1 MKKMDSEAEGII
13 GKALSVGHRTL
24 SEYESKRLVS
34 SFGVPISRED
44 LADDLG
50 SALAKAEEIGYPV
63 VLKACA
69 PQLTH
74 KSERGLVEVNLRN
87 EQQLSEAFKSIKQN
101 LNGESAEFLVQEM
114 VRGDRELVAGLIKDT
129 QYGPCVMFGLG
140 GIFTEVLADVA
151 FRVAPLSMSDA
162 REMIGE
168 TKTACL
174 LGPVRG
180 LQAVDMEMLCSL
192 LVTLGRIGLEIPQV
206 EQVDLNPLIIGQGR
220 PVAVDALVVLS
231 DGNESESIEK
241 ESEPYEKGDL
251 VTFFAPRSVAVI
263 GASGV
268 RHKAGNDVI
277 RNIQANEYSGEL
289 YLVNPKGG
297 EIEGMPV
304 FKAISELPDDVDLAI
319 IILPAKANPHAIRE
333 CAAKG
338 ITSIVLAAGG
348 FAEVDDRGESLQR
361 DLEKAIRES
370 RVRVLGP
377 NTSGHTSTPNN
388 FTSSFFPLGKVPR
401 GNISYVAQTGNFATH
416 TMRYIATAE
425 NFGVARVVGMG
436 NKLDIEESE
445 VLEYVGDD
453 PETHA
458 VFCYLESIKKP
469 RQFLE
474 TASRITRKKPVVLLK
489 GGSSNEG
496 ARAAV
501 AHTAALSSDQRITE
515 AAFRQAGIV
524 QVWHYSHL
532 ILAAKAVSFM
542 PLPQG
547 NRVAFLAP
555 SGAMLVALTD
565 LCQRRLGLEV
575 PNVTEETRQRLQEIS
590 PDFIRMRNPVDIWP
604 SATLKGVAYAY
615 KEGMEAVLKDPNI
628 DAIVTVL
635 MLTEET
641 GVPPLDFIP
650 ELAGRHPEK
659 PIYITFSAE
668 QKLMDEAKAYLEH
681 RRIPTYPLIEQP
693 FEVLSIL
700 ARCRQAMERQGD

>member
-1 MKKMDSEAEGII
+1 MKKMALEAEGII
-13 GKALSVGHRTL
+13 EEALSVGHRTL
-24 SEYESKRLVS
+24 SEYDSKRLVS

-63 VLKACA
+63 VLKACT

-74 KSERGLVEVNLRN
+74 KSEKGLVEVNLRN

-101 LNGESAEFLVQEM
+101 LNGESAKFLVQEM
-114 VRGDRELVAGLIKDT
+114 VRGDRELMAGLIKDT
-129 QYGPCVMFGLG
+129 QHGPCVMFGLG

-168 TKTACL
+168 TKIACL
-174 LGPVRG
+174 LGAVRG
-180 LQAVDMEMLCSL
+180 LQAVDMEKLRSL

-206 EQVDLNPLIIGQGR
+206 EQVDLNPLIISQGH
-220 PVAVDALVVLS
+220 PVAVDALVVLGDS
-231 DGNESESIEK
+231 NKAESIKK
-241 ESEPYEKGDL
+241 ESKPYEKGDL
-251 VTFFAPRSVAVI
+251 AKFFAPRSVAVI

-289 YLVNPKGG
+289 YLVNHKGG

-304 FKAISELPDDVDLAI
+304 FKAISELPDDVDLTI
-319 IILPAKANPHAIRE
+319 I
-333 CAAKG
+333 
-338 ITSIVLAAGG
+338 
-348 FAEVDDRGESLQR
+348 
-361 DLEKAIRES
+361 
-370 RVRVLGP
+370 
-377 NTSGHTSTPNN
+377 
-388 FTSSFFPLGKVPR
+388 
-401 GNISYVAQTGNFATH
+401 
-416 TMRYIATAE
+416 
-425 NFGVARVVGMG
+425 
-436 NKLDIEESE
+436 
-445 VLEYVGDD
+445 
-453 PETHA
+453 
-458 VFCYLESIKKP
+458 
-469 RQFLE
+469 
-474 TASRITRKKPVVLLK
+474 
-489 GGSSNEG
+489 
-496 ARAAV
+496 
-501 AHTAALSSDQRITE
+501 
-515 AAFRQAGIV
+515 
-524 QVWHYSHL
+524 

-575 PNVTEETRQRLQEIS
+575 PKVTEETRQRLQEIS

-615 KEGMEAVLKDPNI
+615 KEGIEAVLKDPNI

-681 RRIPTYPLIEQP
+681 KWIPTYPLIEQP

-700 ARCRQAMERQGD
+700 ARCRQAMERPGD